1 MQIRSQKP
9 TKSLMGRLATDYYLN
24 NEKINGKSPLR
35 KISLKKCEEGD
46 LRNSVLAL
54 LDGNYASAGDQ
65 LDKTMNDYFLDFIG
79 LYADNDH
86 LIAHTCVEFTQDND
100 GAFIVQVYDIHI
112 QRKEDLEDT
121 ANSLI
126 NFVYGIYHEV
136 VSFVEERILEKYTI
150 LDRIDLYSLTNDNNF
165 VDAVTALGYKLN
177 EDICESQGRV
187 CFSKMIRERNK
198 TYERRNTD
206 Q

>member
-79 LYADNDH
+79 LYA
-86 LIAHTCVEFTQDND
+86 